1 MYFGKIIDEDIQN
14 IINSRYIDWEQF
26 KNKNFFITGS
36 TGLIGSALVR
46 TIMTQKKMLKDTGKV
61 YLLVRSEDKAQTLF
75 GNGLEQENVILL
87 KGDIRDKIVIDDKI
101 DYIIHAASVTTS
113 KYMITNPVETLMTS
127 ISGTDNILQLAIEH
141 DVKSI
146 VYLSSMEMYGTV
158 ALEQNPITEEKSG
171 YIDVLNVRSSYSE
184 GKRACENLCAS
195 YAHEYNVPVVIARLS
210 QIFGAGVSENETK
223 VYATFA
229 KSAIRGEDIILHT
242 KGETMGNYCYISDCI
257 GALLCLL
264 TRGKY
269 GEAYNIVNSKNT
281 MLIKEMAAIVV
292 ETLGKG
298 KSKMV
303 FDIPADNLYGYA
315 PETKLE
321 LCGNKMKK
329 LGWYPK
335 ISLAEMYKRMVQAWE
350 INN

>member
-1 MYFGKIIDEDIQN
+1 
-14 IINSRYIDWEQF
+14 
-26 KNKNFFITGS
+26 
-36 TGLIGSALVR
+36 
-46 TIMTQKKMLKDTGKV
+46 MLKDTGKV

-184 GKRACENLCAS
+184 GKE
-195 YAHEYNVPVVIARLS
+195 HVK
-210 QIFGAGVSENETK
+210 IFV
-223 VYATFA
+223 
-229 KSAIRGEDIILHT
+229 
-242 KGETMGNYCYISDCI
+242 
-257 GALLCLL
+257 LLMHM
-264 TRGKY
+264 
-269 GEAYNIVNSKNT
+269 NT
-281 MLIKEMAAIVV
+281 M
-292 ETLGKG
+292 
-298 KSKMV
+298 
-303 FDIPADNLYGYA
+303 F
-315 PETKLE
+315 
-321 LCGNKMKK
+321 
-329 LGWYPK
+329 
-335 ISLAEMYKRMVQAWE
+335 Q
-350 INN
+350 